1 MKLPFTE
8 RRKAIK
14 ALNDFEPG
22 LAQDEEKVL
31 ISVLVLGF
39 LAIIGAVSIV
49 YLAGIAIINLF

>member
-8 RRKAIK
+8 RRKAVK
-14 ALNDFEPG
+14 AINDFEPG

-31 ISVLVLGF
+31 ISVMILGA

-49 YLAGIAIINLF
+49 YIAGIAIINLF